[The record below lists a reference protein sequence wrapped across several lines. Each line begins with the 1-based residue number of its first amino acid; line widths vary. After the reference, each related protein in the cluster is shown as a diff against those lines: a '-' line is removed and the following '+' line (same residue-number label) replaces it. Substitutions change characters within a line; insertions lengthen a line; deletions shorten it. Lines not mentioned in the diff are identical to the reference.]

1 MKYNQLREIIR
12 ELIESELDEMSTS
25 GGAGA
30 YLTPYAFKGKKDKNE
45 ALPVH
50 RYLSEASY
58 RRFKGKIS
66 ETTTNAKI
74 RKSLREMKR
83 CVKEMNAL
91 IYFSSRLKEEMG
103 NNNNERWF
111 KVKEQIDVMSSQI
124 NEMSKKLKTLY
135 K

>member
-30 YLTPYAFKGKKDKNE
+30 YLTPRAFKGKKGENE
-45 ALPVH
+45 ALPMH

-66 ETTTNAKI
+66 ETTANAKI

-83 CVKEMNAL
+83 SIKEMNSL
-91 IYFSSRLKEEMG
+91 IDFSNKLKEEMG
-103 NNNNERWF
+103 GDNKGKWN
-111 KVKEQIDVMSSQI
+111 KVKEQIDIMSSQL
-124 NEMSKKLKTLY
+124 NEIQTKLKTLY

>member
-1 MKYNQLREIIR
+1 MKYNKLREIIR
-12 ELIESELDEMSTS
+12 ELIEAELDETSTS
-25 GGAGA
+25 GAAGA
-30 YLTPYAFKGKKDKNE
+30 YLTPRAFKGKKDKNE

-66 ETTTNAKI
+66 ETTANAKI

-83 CVKEMNAL
+83 SIKEMNSL
-91 IYFSSRLKEEMG
+91 IDFSNRLKEEMG
-103 NNNNERWF
+103 GDNKEKWN
-111 KVKEQIDVMSSQI
+111 KVKEQIDIMSSQL
-124 NEMSKKLKTLY
+124 NEIQTKLKTLY

>member
-58 RRFKGKIS
+58 RKFKGKIS
-66 ETTTNAKI
+66 ETTANAKI

-83 CVKEMNAL
+83 SIKEMNSL
-91 IYFSSRLKEEMG
+91 IDFSNKLKEEMG
-103 NNNNERWF
+103 GSNKQNWN
-111 KVKEQIDVMSSQI
+111 KVKEQIDVMSSQL
-124 NEMSKKLKTLY
+124 NEIQKKLKTLY

>member
-12 ELIESELDEMSTS
+12 ELIKSEIDETSTS

-50 RYLSEASY
+50 RHLSEASY
-58 RRFKGKIS
+58 RKFKGKIS
-66 ETTTNAKI
+66 ETTANAKI

-83 CVKEMNAL
+83 SIKEMNSL
-91 IYFSSRLKEEMG
+91 IDFSNKLKEEMG
-103 NNNNERWF
+103 GNSKQNWT
-111 KVKEQIDVMSSQI
+111 KVKEQIDVMSSQL
-124 NEMSKKLKTLY
+124 NEIQKKLKTLY

>member
-12 ELIESELDEMSTS
+12 ELIKSEIDETSTS

-30 YLTPYAFKGKKDKNE
+30 YLTPYAFKGKKGENK

-58 RRFKGKIS
+58 RKFKGKVS
-66 ETTTNAKI
+66 ESTTNQKI
-74 RKSLREMKR
+74 RRAL
-83 CVKEMNAL
+83 KEMRNSVKTMNHL
-91 IYFSSRLKEEMG
+91 VDFSNKLKEEMG
-103 NNNNERWF
+103 TDGTNWSI
-111 KVKEQIDVMSSQI
+111 VKEQISIMSSQL
-124 NEMSKKLKTLY
+124 NEIQKKLKTLY

>member
-12 ELIESELDEMSTS
+12 ELIKSEIDETSTS

-30 YLTPYAFKGKKDKNE
+30 YLTPRAFKGKKGENK

-58 RRFKGKIS
+58 RKFKGKVS
-66 ETTTNAKI
+66 ESTTNQKI
-74 RKSLREMKR
+74 RKAL
-83 CVKEMNAL
+83 KEMRNSVKTMNHL
-91 IYFSSRLKEEMG
+91 VDFSNKLKEEMG
-103 NNNNERWF
+103 TDGTNWSI
-111 KVKEQIDVMSSQI
+111 VKEQISIMSSQL
-124 NEMSKKLKTLY
+124 NEIQKKLKTLY

>member
-12 ELIESELDEMSTS
+12 ELIKSEIDETSTS

-30 YLTPYAFKGKKDKNE
+30 YLTPYAFKGKKGENK

-58 RRFKGKIS
+58 RKFKGKVS
-66 ETTTNAKI
+66 ESTTNQKI
-74 RKSLREMKR
+74 RKAL
-83 CVKEMNAL
+83 KEMRNSVKTMNHL
-91 IYFSSRLKEEMG
+91 VDFSNKLKEEMG
-103 NNNNERWF
+103 TDGTNWSI
-111 KVKEQIDVMSSQI
+111 VKEQIDVMSSQL
-124 NEMSKKLKTLY
+124 NEIQKKLKTLY

>member
-12 ELIESELDEMSTS
+12 ELIKSEIDETSTS

-30 YLTPYAFKGKKDKNE
+30 YLTPYAFKGKKGENK

-58 RRFKGKIS
+58 RKFKGKVS
-66 ETTTNAKI
+66 ESTTNQKI
-74 RKSLREMKR
+74 RKAL
-83 CVKEMNAL
+83 KEMRNSVKTMNHL
-91 IYFSSRLKEEMG
+91 VDFSNKLKEEMG
-103 NNNNERWF
+103 TDGTNWSI
-111 KVKEQIDVMSSQI
+111 VKEQISIMSSQL
-124 NEMSKKLKTLY
+124 NEIQKKLKTLY